1 MKKIMY
7 LVVLLVGVWLV
18 KLSFNAIQSAQAI
31 DQLQQQLI
39 DTEQRSVLLND
50 QLVALQ
56 RQLQQ
61 GNHDENVHAT
71 TALPA
76 PMMGIAPALLIQ
88 TQLQLVQF
96 ALDQQQYIYALDHL
110 HQVQQNLPQSH
121 VAMALQHNL
130 NSAIAQDKQAI
141 QQYILTQTQQQQ
153 QFDQLL
159 QQLDQK
165 LQQNLQSPKLNMP
178 KTESAT
184 GWHWFKLEKIQR
196 TPPDFIRRNI
206 ALKEIQLRLLL
217 ASQALHAG
225 QQQEYRQS
233 LQEVIQ
239 LLAQLPDRDSQQIK
253 LQLEK
258 LANLPV
264 ASAPKLITLGLLG
277 ASS

>member
-1 MKKIMY
+1 MKKIIY

-39 DTEQRSVLLND
+39 NTEQRSVLLND

-76 PMMGIAPALLIQ
+76 PMTGIAPALLIQ

-110 HQVQQNLPQSH
+110 HQVQQDLPQSH
-121 VAMALQHNL
+121 VAVALQRSL
-130 NSAIAQDKQAI
+130 NSAITQDKQAI

-196 TPPDFIRRNI
+196 TPPDFMQRNI

-225 QQQEYRQS
+225 QQQEYHQS

-258 LANLPV
+258 LANLPA

>member
-1 MKKIMY
+1 MKKIIY

-39 DTEQRSVLLND
+39 NTEQRSVLLND

-76 PMMGIAPALLIQ
+76 PMTGIAPALLIQ

-121 VAMALQHNL
+121 VAVALQRSL

-196 TPPDFIRRNI
+196 TPPDFMQRNI

-233 LQEVIQ
+233 VQEVIQ

>member
-1 MKKIMY
+1 M
-7 LVVLLVGVWLV
+7 
-18 KLSFNAIQSAQAI
+18 LSTQISLAPPP
-31 DQLQQQLI
+31 
-39 DTEQRSVLLND
+39 D

-56 RQLQQ
+56 RQLQK

-121 VAMALQHNL
+121 VAVALQHSL

-258 LANLPV
+258 LANLPA